1 MKKFLV
7 RESIPGY
14 FFLFFLGFLLG
25 NLFPIFCTIFHPV
38 VFCILSFLKIFQFF
52 LTNIQITSRELLN
65 FPEFQTNRERSAL
78 ETEKLDFFP
87 KFSNASTSGVQPNTW
102 DLNLPNFFSAFFL
115 LILYEIFSQ
124 VENFLSKQLSG
135 TSQVRFRLGGSSE
148 KFISTAD
155 IIPQSAEVE
164 LSRARKKSGN
174 KRILILLRML
184 RSLKIGFFLGLF
196 VDAFKVGS

>member
-14 FFLFFLGFLLG
+14 FFLFFFGFLLG

-52 LTNIQITSRELLN
+52 LTNIQTISRQFLN
-65 FPEFQTNRERSAL
+65 FPEFQTNGERSRF
-78 ETEKLDFFP
+78 ESEKLDFFP
-87 KFSNASTSGVQPNTW
+87 KFSNTSTSLVQPNTW

-124 VENFLSKQLSG
+124 VENFLSKRLSA
-135 TSQVRFRLGGSSE
+135 TSQGLSE
-148 KFISTAD
+148 NM
-155 IIPQSAEVE
+155 IPQSAEVE

>member
-52 LTNIQITSRELLN
+52 LTNIQTTSRQLLN
-65 FPEFQTNRERSAL
+65 LPEFETNGKRPAF
-78 ETEKLDFFP
+78 ETEKLDLFP
-87 KFSNASTSGVQPNTW
+87 KFSPPSTSLIQPNTW

-124 VENFLSKQLSG
+124 VENFLSKRLSG
-135 TSQVRFRLGGSSE
+135 PSQVSSE
-148 KFISTAD
+148 NM
-155 IIPQSAEVE
+155 IPQSAEVELSEVE

>member
-38 VFCILSFLKIFQFF
+38 LFCTLSFLKIFQFF
-52 LTNIQITSRELLN
+52 LTTIQTTSHELLN
-65 FPEFQTNRERSAL
+65 FPEFQINRERSAL

-87 KFSNASTSGVQPNTW
+87 KFSTTSTSLVQPNTW

-124 VENFLSKQLSG
+124 VENFLSKRLSG
-135 TSQVRFRLGGSSE
+135 TSQVSSE
-148 KFISTAD
+148 KLISTDD

-164 LSRARKKSGN
+164 LSRARKKSRN
-174 KRILILLRML
+174 KRILIFLRML